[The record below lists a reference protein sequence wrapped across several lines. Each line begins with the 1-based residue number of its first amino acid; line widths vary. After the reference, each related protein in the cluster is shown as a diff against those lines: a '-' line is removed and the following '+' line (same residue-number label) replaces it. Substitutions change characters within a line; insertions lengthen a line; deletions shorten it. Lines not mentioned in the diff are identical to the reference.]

1 MREVTQ
7 LKASRGGT
15 CTQFFQG
22 LALRFFLVLPYVRR
36 VEGVEKL
43 DKKQKYLFVVNH
55 VSLLDTLILG
65 GLAWRTGL
73 YPILVLG
80 DWKIWGASWLRRWLS
95 GATAYLV
102 ERGKL
107 NPGRIRDLQA
117 YGRAGKD
124 FQLIVFPEGTRG
136 DGTSVLPC
144 QPGIYY
150 IAQAAQLP
158 IVPVFIANMQH
169 VSTKTGRFHP
179 IAGLRQVEVHYGEP
193 IQPEA
198 YLNMQRPDFQEFIQR
213 RIAVLQPEPR
223 AVYLSSVR
231 PAA

>member
-1 MREVTQ
+1 MREANQ
-7 LKASRGGT
+7 LKASRGVI
-15 CTQFFQG
+15 CRQFFQG
-22 LALRFFLVLPYVRR
+22 LALQLTMVLPYVRR
-36 VEGVEKL
+36 IEGVEKL
-43 DKKQKYLFVVNH
+43 RRGQNYLFVVNH

-65 GLAWRTGL
+65 GIAWRTGL
-73 YPILVLG
+73 YPIMVLG

-107 NPGRIRDLQA
+107 NPGRVRDLQA
-117 YGRAGKD
+117 YGRAGSQ

-136 DGTSVLPC
+136 DGTTVLEC

-158 IVPVFIANMQH
+158 IVPVFIANMQN
-169 VSTKTGRFHP
+169 VSTKQGRFHP

-193 IQPEA
+193 IQPET
-198 YLNMQRPDFQEFIQR
+198 YLGMQRPDFLDFIRR